1 MAEDD
6 LRVTR
11 TLVIPAHELQ
21 WRFSRSG
28 GPGGQ
33 HVNTS
38 DTRVELRFDVASSM
52 ALGPRQRARLL
63 EVLGPVVRVV
73 ASSERSQARNREAAR
88 RRLAERLAA
97 ALVPPTPRRAT
108 APSRSAKERRLDE
121 KHRRSERKQS
131 RRWRVGEDT

>member
-1 MAEDD
+1 MAAND

-11 TLVIPAHELQ
+11 TLVVPAHELQ
-21 WRFSRSG
+21 WHFSRSG

-38 DTRVELRFDVASSM
+38 DTRVELCFDVVASG

-63 EVLGPVVRVV
+63 EAFGPVVRVV
-73 ASSERSQARNREAAR
+73 AAGERSQARNREVAR

-97 ALVPPTPRRAT
+97 ALVPPTRRKAT
-108 APSRSAKERRLDE
+108 TPSRSSKQRRLDE
-121 KHRRSERKQS
+121 KHRRSERKQA
-131 RRWRVGEDT
+131 RRWQPGDDG